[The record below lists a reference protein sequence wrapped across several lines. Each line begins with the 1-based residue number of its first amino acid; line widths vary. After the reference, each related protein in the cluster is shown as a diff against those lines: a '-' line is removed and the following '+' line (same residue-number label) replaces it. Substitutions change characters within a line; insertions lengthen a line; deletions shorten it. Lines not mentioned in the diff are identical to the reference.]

1 MKSFELPE
9 SEIEKMS
16 TDELMGLQLGE
27 SMDSINESIEKTNN
41 RVKHFIGL
49 LVFSIVVFTT
59 FSFHVGWFLFFISFI
74 VLVLAYRANEELKI
88 KLMSHKM
95 LILFLQG
102 RGIVNNGNS
111 YLLEKYSIK
120 EFKNKA

>member
-1 MKSFELPE
+1 
-9 SEIEKMS
+9 
-16 TDELMGLQLGE
+16 
-27 SMDSINESIEKTNN
+27 
-41 RVKHFIGL
+41 L

>member
-49 LVFSIVVFTT
+49 LVFSVVVFTT
-59 FSFHVGWFLFFISFI
+59 FSFHVGSFLFFISFI
-74 VLVLAYRANEELKI
+74 VLVLAYRANEELKL

-95 LILFLQG
+95 LTLFLQG

>member
-16 TDELMGLQLGE
+16 TDELMEMQLGE
-27 SMDSINESIEKTNN
+27 SMDSINEAIKKTNN

-49 LVFSIVVFTT
+49 LIFSVVVFVT
-59 FSFHVGWFLFFISFI
+59 FSFHIGCFLFFISFI
-74 VLVLAYRANEELKI
+74 VLVLAYRANEEVKI
-88 KLMSHKM
+88 RLMSHKM
-95 LILFLQG
+95 LILFLQS
-102 RGIVNNGNS
+102 RDIVNNNNS

-120 EFKNKA
+120 KFKNKA

>member
-49 LVFSIVVFTT
+49 LVFSVVVFTT
-59 FSFHVGWFLFFISFI
+59 FSFHVGSFLFFISFI
-74 VLVLAYRANEELKI
+74 VLVLAYRANEELKL

-111 YLLEKYSIK
+111 YLLEKYNIK

>member
-49 LVFSIVVFTT
+49 LVFSVVVFTT
-59 FSFHVGWFLFFISFI
+59 FSFHVGSFLFFISFI
-74 VLVLAYRANEELKI
+74 VLVLAYRANEELKL

>member
-111 YLLEKYSIK
+111 HLLEKYSIK

>member
-111 YLLEKYSIK
+111 HLLEKYNIK

>member
-16 TDELMGLQLGE
+16 TDELMEMQLGE
-27 SMDSINESIEKTNN
+27 SMDSINEAIKKTNN

-49 LVFSIVVFTT
+49 LIFSVVVFVT
-59 FSFHVGWFLFFISFI
+59 FSFHIGCFLFFISFI
-74 VLVLAYRANEELKI
+74 VLVLAYRANQEVKLR
-88 KLMSHKM
+88 LMSHKI
-95 LILFLQG
+95 LISFFQS
-102 RGIVNNGNS
+102 RDIVNSNNS

-120 EFKNKA
+120 KFKNKA

>member
-49 LVFSIVVFTT
+49 LVFSVVVFTT
-59 FSFHVGWFLFFISFI
+59 FSFYVGSFLFFISFI
-74 VLVLAYRANEELKI
+74 VLVLAYRANEELKL